1 MIIEKYCEICG
12 CKLTAIR
19 KRFCDSCRK
28 QKKRDYAKQHY
39 KDLLESGKRKLRYGI
54 TNCVF
59 CGKEII
65 KNRPNQ
71 NTCFSCYKKNKH
83 KTVDNYNKDVKRA
96 LRGRATVGRKTI
108 LDLGLDIKGLVVHHI
123 DENPSNNKLSNL
135 MILNLSNHA
144 SLHRIL
150 EKNWSLLL
158 KDNSSNLENCWDTLR
173 DQLTTAYLE
182 TKSANVIK
190 ITDIGQSAAKPL
202 NEENIYIFDLHEEGS
217 ETMCQAP
224 KSEDNSH
231 GEDIV
236 QTQTT

>member
-28 QKKRDYAKQHY
+28 QKKRDYTKQYY

-71 NTCFSCYKKNKH
+71 DTCFSCYKKNKH

>member
-28 QKKRDYAKQHY
+28 QKKRDYTKQYY

-71 NTCFSCYKKNKH
+71 DTCFSCYKKNKH

-96 LRGRATVGRKTI
+96 LRGRTTVGRKTI

-158 KDNSSNLENCWDTLR
+158 KDNSSNLENCWNILR

-190 ITDIGQSAAKPL
+190 ITDIGQSAAKHL
-202 NEENIYIFDLHEEGS
+202 
-217 ETMCQAP
+217 
-224 KSEDNSH
+224 K
-231 GEDIV
+231 V
-236 QTQTT
+236 KTTLMVKI